1 MKPIFFT
8 RGVPPKESIPSHE
21 LAVCAQ
27 EVIEQEGSAILQYA
41 PAAGYPPLRE
51 WIGQKKNVS
60 VERII
65 LGQGSLQI
73 LDILLHCLL
82 QPGDAVAVEQP
93 TYDRV
98 LTLMRRAGLR
108 IFPLNMEK
116 DGLDLDSLE
125 NKLENG
131 EQIRVIYAISD
142 FQNPSGTVMSLE
154 KRKRLVDLAARYHFS
169 IVEDAPYRYLRYTGE
184 EIPSLFDLAPD
195 TTIQLSSFSK
205 LISPGLR
212 VGYAVLPQNLIKM
225 VTHYAE
231 DTYINPSYLNHAIVY
246 QYLQHGWMDEHLLF
260 LKDLYQKRLT
270 CMLSALEENMSN
282 RCEWTH
288 PQGGFFVGLWISS
301 NGGPT
306 LLDQAEAQGLRL
318 TDGRGF
324 FINGG
329 ENFIRLPF
337 CALTED
343 EIQEGI
349 RRLATLIP
357 S

>member
-8 RGVPPKESIPSHE
+8 RGVPPQESIPSHE

-27 EVIEQEGSAILQYA
+27 EVIEKDGTAILQYA
-41 PAAGYPPLRE
+41 PAAGYLPLRE
-51 WIGQKKNVS
+51 WIGQKKEVA

-73 LDILLHCLL
+73 LDIFLHCLL
-82 QPGDAVAVEQP
+82 KPGDAVAVEQP

-98 LTLMRRAGLR
+98 LTLMRRAELR
-108 IFPLNMEK
+108 IFPLNLEK
-116 DGLDLDSLE
+116 DGLDLDSFE

-131 EQIRVIYAISD
+131 EQIRLIYTISD

-169 IVEDAPYRYLRYTGE
+169 IVEDSPYRNLRYEGE
-184 EIPSLFDLAPD
+184 EIPAIFDLAPD
-195 TTIQLSSFSK
+195 TTVQLSSFSK

-246 QYLQHGWMDEHLLF
+246 QYLCHGWMPDHLVF
-260 LKDLYQKRLT
+260 LKDLYRKRMNCL
-270 CMLSALEENMSN
+270 LSALEENMSDQ
-282 RCEWTH
+282 CQWTH
-288 PQGGFFVGLWISS
+288 PQGGFFVGLWMSS
-301 NGGPT
+301 DGGPT
-306 LLDQAEAQGLRL
+306 FLDRVEEQGLRL
-318 TDGRGF
+318 SDGRGF
-324 FINGG
+324 YINGG
-329 ENFIRLPF
+329 EDFIRLPF
-337 CALTED
+337 CALTEE
-343 EIQEGI
+343 EIREGI
-349 RRLATLIP
+349 RRLANLI
-357 S
+357 SG

>member
-21 LAVCAQ
+21 LAVCAH
-27 EVIEQEGSAILQYA
+27 EVIENEGSAILQYA
-41 PAAGYPPLRE
+41 PAAGYLPLRE
-51 WIGQKKNVS
+51 WIGKKKEVPA
-60 VERII
+60 ERVI

-73 LDILLHCLL
+73 LDMILRCLL
-82 QPGDAVAVEQP
+82 QPGDAVTVEQP

-98 LTLMRRAGLR
+98 LTLIRRAGLR

-131 EQIRVIYAISD
+131 EQIRLIYTISD
-142 FQNPSGTVMSLE
+142 FQNPSGTVTSFE
-154 KRKRLVDLAARYHFS
+154 KRERLVDLAARYHFS
-169 IVEDAPYRYLRYTGE
+169 IVEDAPYRDLRYEGE

-195 TTIQLSSFSK
+195 TTMQLSSFSK

-212 VGYAVLPQNLIKM
+212 VGYAVLPQNLIKN

-246 QYLQHGWMDEHLLF
+246 QYLQQGWMNDHLLF
-260 LKDLYQKRLT
+260 IKELYRKRLS
-270 CMLSALEENMSN
+270 CMLAVLEENMPD
-282 RCEWTH
+282 RCNWTH
-288 PQGGFFVGLWISS
+288 PQGGFFVGLRISS
-301 NGGPT
+301 DGGPT
-306 LLDQAEAQGLRL
+306 FLDQAESRGLRL
-318 TDGRGF
+318 SDGRGF
-324 FINGG
+324 FVNGG
-329 ENFIRLPF
+329 EDFIRLPF
-337 CALTED
+337 CALTEE
-343 EIQEGI
+343 EITQGI
-349 RRLATLIP
+349 KRLAELIP